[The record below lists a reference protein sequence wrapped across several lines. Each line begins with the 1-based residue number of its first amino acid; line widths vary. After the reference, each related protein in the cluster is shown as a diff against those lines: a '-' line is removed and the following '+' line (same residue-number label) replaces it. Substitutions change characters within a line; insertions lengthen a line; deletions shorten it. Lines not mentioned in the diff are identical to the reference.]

1 MLELAFSAEDL
12 ARTRFAI
19 SPVWEA
25 VASVRVLGAPG
36 AHALHLPWVKRVRTR
51 LHRDGPDLGLLAAL
65 VGPAGNL
72 PGFLAATPE
81 SPLPELSREL
91 ALLRR
96 AEPATVRA
104 DLEELPQAGSP
115 EVRRLYRDPAAGL
128 ERLAELV
135 EAYWEVAIAP
145 DWPRIRA
152 LCEGDVLYRSQLLA
166 AGGAERLFHDLAP
179 ELRWSEGRLSVRHRR
194 LADTRALEGRGL
206 VLVPSVFAWPRVFSK
221 TDPRWQPVLRY
232 PPRGIGTLWER
243 GGTEAEGALAAVL
256 GRARATLLGE
266 LAAPASTTELARR
279 TGLSAG
285 GVSQHL
291 GALRAAGL
299 VSAQRAG
306 RVVLYARTL
315 AADGLLRAAGEVD
328 C

>member
-12 ARTRFAI
+12 ARMRFAI
-19 SPVWEA
+19 SPVWEV

-36 AHALHLPWVKRVRTR
+36 AHALHLPWIKRVRAR
-51 LHRDGPDLGLLAAL
+51 LARDGPDLTPLTEL
-65 VGPAGNL
+65 VGHTGHL

-81 SPLPELSREL
+81 SPLPELAQEL
-91 ALLRR
+91 AVLRR
-96 AEPATVRA
+96 VEPATVRA
-104 DLEELPQAGSP
+104 GLDELPATGTA
-115 EVRRLYRDPAAGL
+115 EVRRMYRDPAGGL
-128 ERLAELV
+128 DRLADRIA
-135 EAYWEVAIAP
+135 AYWEVAIGP

-152 LCEGDVLYRSQLLA
+152 LCEGDVLYRSRLLA
-166 AGGAERLFHDLAP
+166 DGGAERLFHDLAP
-179 ELRWSEGRLSVRHRR
+179 AVRWSEGRLSVRHRH
-194 LADTRALEGRGL
+194 LADTRALDGRGL
-206 VLVPSVFAWPRVFSK
+206 VLVPSVFSWPRVFSK
-221 TDPRWQPVLRY
+221 VDPRWQPVLRY
-232 PPRGIGTLWER
+232 PPRGIATLWER
-243 GGTEAEGALAAVL
+243 GGTETAGALAAVL
-256 GRARATLLGE
+256 GRGRATLLTE
-266 LAAPASTTELARR
+266 LAAPSSTTELARR

-299 VSAQRAG
+299 VSAQRTG